1 MEAAD
6 PTDGR
11 EAEPSGGVRWGWVA
25 LGVVAALLALLLAAV
40 RTGTCVDYVSD
51 AASSG
56 CTSSIPWLP
65 ATVAGGIA
73 VFAFVQAFR
82 RRR

>member
-1 MEAAD
+1 M
-6 PTDGR
+6 
-11 EAEPSGGVRWGWVA
+11 AEPGRSRGVRWGWLT
-25 LGVVAALLALLLAAV
+25 LGVVAAIVAFLFGAM